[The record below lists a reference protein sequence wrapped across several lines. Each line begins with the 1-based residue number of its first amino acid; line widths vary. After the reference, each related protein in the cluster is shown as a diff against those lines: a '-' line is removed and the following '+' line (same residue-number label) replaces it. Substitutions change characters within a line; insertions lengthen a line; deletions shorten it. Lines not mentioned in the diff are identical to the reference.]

1 MIYTIFFYLILS
13 LVLYRQKGNTL
24 KWACIV
30 VAIYYGIRYNYMP
43 DYMGYYRTFENY
55 CNPNFVYDPDFE
67 HMEVGWYYV
76 SKLFIPLGVPYGFFV
91 FVFVCSCILAYGV
104 YRILKVFD
112 IDQSLLP
119 IVMIGYFTVP
129 ATCVLCSAQRQFLVT
144 GIFLI
149 AYSYL
154 LYGKF
159 NTWKDLYSK
168 NTLIYYAV
176 IAFCTTLHSSS
187 SFLFIVPLFHLLP
200 SKSRYASWL
209 VLLGF
214 AVFFIFAEKYLPLL
228 MRGYMQQ
235 TNSYEYME
243 ETFGSSDLESITI
256 TAVVSYAVQIFF
268 CASALSIKN
277 LNKNDVFVIGCAI
290 LSLIFAL
297 SGFYVKQ
304 LNRIGLYLNFFT
316 YLSMAILS
324 VKLPAN
330 FRKIFSV
337 MMWIFIIWNALK
349 VLQPAPLVH
358 GRDVSY
364 KTIFEVIF
372 Q

>member
-1 MIYTIFFYLILS
+1 MIYTIFFYLILT
-13 LVLYRQKGNTL
+13 LVLYRQKEKPL

-55 CNPNFVYDPDFE
+55 CYPNFVYDPDFE
-67 HMEVGWYYV
+67 HMEIGWYYI
-76 SKLFIPLGVPYGFFV
+76 SKLFVPLSVPYGFFA
-91 FVFVCSCILAYGV
+91 FVFICSCIFAFGV
-104 YRILKVFD
+104 YRVLKVFE

-129 ATCVLCSAQRQFLVT
+129 ATTVLCSAQRQFLVT

-149 AYSYL
+149 AYSYF

-159 NTWKDLYSK
+159 NSWRDLYSK
-168 NTLIYYAV
+168 NTLIYYAI

-187 SFLFIVPLFHLLP
+187 SFLFLAPCFHLIP
-200 SKSRYASWL
+200 SKSRFASLL
-209 VLLGF
+209 VIGGF
-214 AVFFIFAEKYLPLL
+214 VTFFYTADSVLPFL
-228 MRGYMQQ
+228 MGGYMQQ
-235 TNSYEYME
+235 TGTYDYME

-268 CASALSIKN
+268 CAFALSLKN
-277 LNKNDVFVIGCAI
+277 LNKNEIFVVACAI

-324 VKLPAN
+324 VKLPDN
-330 FRKIFSV
+330 LKRYFSL

-349 VLQPAPLVH
+349 VLQPMPLVH

-364 KTIFEVIF
+364 KTIFEVLL
-372 Q
+372 

>member
-43 DYMGYYRTFENY
+43 DYMGYYRAFENY
-55 CNPNFVYDPDFE
+55 CSPSFEYDPSLE
-67 HMEVGWYYV
+67 HMEIGWYYI
-76 SKLFIPLGVPYGFFV
+76 SKLFIPLGVPYGFFA
-91 FVFVCSCILAYGV
+91 FVFVCSCVFAFGV
-104 YRILKVFD
+104 YRVLKVFD
-112 IDQSLLP
+112 INKSLLP
-119 IVMIGYFTVP
+119 IIMIGYFTVP
-129 ATCVLCSAQRQFLVT
+129 ATTVLCSAQRQFLVT
-144 GIFLI
+144 GLFLI

-154 LYGKF
+154 LYGQFKS
-159 NTWKDLYSK
+159 WKDLYSK
-168 NTLIYYAV
+168 KTLIFYAI

-187 SFLFIVPLFHLLP
+187 SFLFLAPFFHLIP
-200 SKSRYASWL
+200 SRSRLASIL
-209 VLLGF
+209 VIVGF
-214 AVFFIFAEKYLPLL
+214 ATFFFVAGEYLPWL

-235 TNSYEYME
+235 TDSYAYIE
-243 ETFGSSDLESITI
+243 ETFGSSELESVTI
-256 TAVVSYAVQIFF
+256 TAIVSYSVQIFF
-268 CASALSIKN
+268 CALALSLKN
-277 LNKNDVFVIGCAI
+277 MNKNDIFVICCAI

-297 SGFYVKQ
+297 SGFYVRQ

-324 VKLPAN
+324 VKLPYN
-330 FRKIFSV
+330 YRKVFTY

-349 VLQPAPLVH
+349 VFQPTPLVH
-358 GRDVSY
+358 GRDISY

-372 Q
+372 